1 METGIGEALIALVA
15 DLLPSLLLLVS
26 IACRLLGLGLF
37 LIGALRLLRQG
48 SGTREHPAAGTA
60 LTFLA
65 SAVLFSLPAWLDG
78 AGDTLFGDDRHADV
92 LGYTGGGPDLTPLI
106 ESVFAIV
113 AVVGLAAFIRGVF
126 VLRAAADNVPGASA
140 AAAAMHLTGG
150 VAAWHMPALIGALQT
165 TLGIHIL
172 DIS

>member
-1 METGIGEALIALVA
+1 METGVGGALVALVA
-15 DLLPSLLLLVS
+15 DLLPGLLLLVS

-37 LIGALRLLRQG
+37 LTGLLRLLRQG
-48 SGTREHPAAGTA
+48 SGTQQHPAAGTA

-65 SAVLFSLPAWLDG
+65 AAVLFSLPAWLDG
-78 AGDTLFGDDRHADV
+78 AGDTFFGEARHAGV
-92 LGYTGGGPDLTPLI
+92 LGYARGGPDLTPLI
-106 ESVFAIV
+106 EAVFAIV
-113 AVVGLAAFIRGVF
+113 AVVGLAAFIRGVL

-140 AAAAMHLTGG
+140 GAAAMHLAGG
-150 VAAWHMPALIGALQT
+150 VAAWHMPALVGALQT

>member
-1 METGIGEALIALVA
+1 METGIGGALIALVA
-15 DLLPSLLLLVS
+15 DLLPGLVLLVAT
-26 IACRLLGLGLF
+26 ACRLLGFGLF
-37 LIGALRLLRQG
+37 LIGALRLVRQG
-48 SGTREHPAAGTA
+48 TGARDHPAAGTA
-60 LTFLA
+60 VTFLA
-65 SAVLFSLPAWLDG
+65 AAVLFSLPAWLDG
-78 AGDTLFGDDRHADV
+78 AGDTFFGDARDAGV

-106 ESVFAIV
+106 EAVFAIV
-113 AVVGLAAFIRGVF
+113 AVVGLAAFIRGIF